1 MNFLTKSWLDYKR
14 RNGGPNS
21 LEEFVHFVVKYPLQF
36 RKITRLRAALY
47 LKVVIKHH
55 FLH

>member
-1 MNFLTKSWLDYKR
+1 MNLLTKSWLDYKR

-21 LEEFVHFVVKYPLQF
+21 LEEFVHFVIRYPLQF
-36 RKITRLRAALY
+36 RKITRLRAELY